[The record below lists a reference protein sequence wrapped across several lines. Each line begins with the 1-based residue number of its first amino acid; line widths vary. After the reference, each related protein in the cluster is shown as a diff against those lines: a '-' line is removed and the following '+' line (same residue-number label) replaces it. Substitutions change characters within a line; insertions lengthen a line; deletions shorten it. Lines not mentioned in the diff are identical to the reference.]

1 MTQTA
6 DTNGASENSNVPAVT
21 ETSGTSGIETFAA
34 APSETAEPTT
44 RPFTSRLLDY
54 SAHAAMIVGLVG
66 FAWTVSNHVI
76 AHPPAT
82 PSQAPMKVAAAAP
95 TSPKPDEFADLRRS
109 NQQMSE
115 EIRHLRAGL
124 DTLRASVH
132 DDKTSAQVRVL
143 QAGLENVQ
151 NGIATTRGETA
162 QLTGKLD
169 KVAHEP
175 ATKLQQLSE
184 RVAKLEKG
192 SVDLTATASIPAG
205 DAARMTEGV
214 PVPPAKPLNTKP
226 NVAKAV
232 AVKSASA
239 EPASVRPVNTKVA
252 SAEPMKMPAE
262 AAAESKPQVVPGFVV
277 RDVYEGVAL
286 IEGRRGTM
294 EVVPGVGIPGAGI
307 VKSIDR
313 KGNGWTVT
321 TTKGLLAYAAPA
333 NAYRRANRPSHDYYP
348 PYREDF

>member
-1 MTQTA
+1 MTLAA
-6 DTNGASENSNVPAVT
+6 DTNAENESNNIPALTASR
-21 ETSGTSGIETFAA
+21 SGSDIDPFVAA
-34 APSETAEPTT
+34 AGENTDIKARTLA
-44 RPFTSRLLDY
+44 SRLLDY

-66 FAWTVSNHVI
+66 FAWTVSNHVVT
-76 AHPPAT
+76 HPVAAPA
-82 PSQAPMKVAAAAP
+82 QAPAKAAAAVP
-95 TSPKPDEFADLRRS
+95 APSKPDEFADLRRS

-115 EIRHLRAGL
+115 DIRHLRANL
-124 DTLRASVH
+124 DALRESVRA
-132 DDKTSAQVRVL
+132 DKTPPPGRVL
-143 QAGLENVQ
+143 QAGL
-151 NGIATTRGETA
+151 ATGQSGLTATRSETT

-175 ATKLQQLSE
+175 AAKLQQLSE
-184 RVAKLEKG
+184 RIAKLEKG
-192 SVDLTATASIPAG
+192 GVDMSATSSIPAPEARATAS
-205 DAARMTEGV
+205 V
-214 PVPPAKPLNTKP
+214 PVPPAKPP
-226 NVAKAV
+226 VA
-232 AVKSASA
+232 KSASVKPAGA
-239 EPASVRPVNTKVA
+239 ETPKTPTETAD
-252 SAEPMKMPAE
+252 E
-262 AAAESKPQVVPGFVV
+262 AAKPQVLASYVV

-333 NAYRRANRPSHDYYP
+333 NTYRRVNRPPHEFYP